1 MDRRAALRA
10 AGRDVGSRAGA
21 LADAEDRRWRRVRP
35 RGRARLRRLEPQITW
50 GTDPSMV
57 LGISGRVPDPS
68 AAADQGRKRRDRKR
82 ARLHGTYPRHG
93 ARRPAGEPGV
103 HRLLHQRPAAGPA
116 GRRRHRARAAR
127 RRRRDR
133 HGGAGLVDG
142 EARGGG
148 RGPRPGV
155 PRRRLLLGRV
165 RLLDVRRRQRRPR
178 RAGRA
183 HASRPPTAIS
193 STARAR
199 RCARIWSA
207 RRRRRRPRS
216 PAASPTCGRC
226 RGAPDAA
233 VHQPHRHRRPAAAR
247 TTSTPTRSRRCRRC
261 ATSSPTTRSCCSCAP
276 RDRGVRT
283 SCSTSRSSAIPAS
296 W

>member
-1 MDRRAALRA
+1 MRRSNGSPGGLTRRRARCGTA
-10 AGRDVGSRAGA
+10 
-21 LADAEDRRWRRVRP
+21 RWRIGGRSRP
-35 RGRARLRRLEPQITW
+35 TTAPSSTARSCSIATTLEPQITW

-68 AAADQGRKRRDRKR
+68 AAADQGRKRARSKARSPTWDLTPGMALAGLPVNRVFIGSCTN
-82 ARLHGTYPRHG
+82 ARLPD
-93 ARRPAGEPGV
+93 
-103 HRLLHQRPAAGPA
+103 LQAAA
-116 GRRRHRARAAR
+116 DIVRGRTR

-133 HGGAGLVDG
+133 HGGAGLVGG

-183 HASRPPTAIS
+183 HRLHHQPQFREPPGH
-193 STARAR
+193 R

-207 RRRRRRPRS
+207 RRRRRRPPS

-233 VHQPHRHRRPAAAR
+233 VHQPHRHRRSAARR

-261 ATSSPTTRSCCSCAP
+261 AK
-276 RDRGVRT
+276 
-283 SCSTSRSSAIPAS
+283 
-296 W
+296 